1 MGEILNKFLGSL
13 ANVFHR
19 KKKHSHYKEIF
30 STAENL
36 RNTQNT
42 NPLLLDDDFSK
53 TQNGDYAQNSKK
65 WIRNYKDRR
74 AKILQQE
81 LFEMYPEYNGPLYAH
96 AVKDALKKEIK
107 ALNKQALWIC
117 AIFTISVC
125 LDFSVKI
132 IPNFLDFP
140 LLSVASLQLIVSTFL
155 LVLSFILG
163 YKTIK
168 KALAHLSKVI
178 FTLET
183 SVIFP
188 AIASTINCL
197 ALLFLSFFNSS
208 FRQNTF
214 VSLFLLHFL
223 LVILTNLLSKK
234 RILSNLRFVASSKQ
248 KFNVDVL
255 PISKV
260 TQANKSKRKIF
271 MTHQHK
277 TDFLSNFIQNSHEED
292 FAEKLVSNL
301 VPFSVIFSLVCGIL
315 NFSFTQNAESSLV
328 ALNISALL
336 SLPVAL
342 PFVSSLIL
350 SLLSKFALKNRAM
363 VVGESGLKKLAR
375 AKSVVLNDSDLYPP
389 NNVILRGIKT
399 FSGQR
404 VDEAIILAATLVC
417 RLGAPISHV
426 FDKII
431 LGKKAVLSKASNVKY
446 VDGRG
451 AIGWVNGQRV
461 LVGNRELLKEYK
473 IAPPSHDYEEKYK
486 MPNCELTYFAVG
498 GELVAMFILEYLP
511 SKALSGI
518 LHSCIKNNIKI
529 FIKTVDCNVTV
540 QKVANDFGLR
550 EKHIIMLDNKEKQV
564 ADQLDKKIADKT
576 STFAATLGES
586 SSLLKLM
593 CGAASTN
600 AKLLFTSFAQG
611 LQILINFFIVLY
623 LILEGSAAELHNT
636 EWMLYLFFW
645 LAFSLALPNVKR
657 FY

>member
-1 MGEILNKFLGSL
+1 MNRFIGKL
-13 ANVFHR
+13 ANAFHR
-19 KKKHSHYKEIF
+19 KKKYSHYKEIF

-42 NPLLLDDDFSK
+42 NPLLLDDDLSK

-81 LFEMYPEYNGPLYAH
+81 LFEMCPEYNGPLYAH

-117 AIFTISVC
+117 TVFAMSVC
-125 LDFSVKI
+125 LDFSVKVM
-132 IPNFLDFP
+132 PNFLGFS
-140 LLSVASLQLIVSTFL
+140 LLSVASLQLIISTFL

-214 VSLFLLHFL
+214 ISLFLLHFL

-248 KFNVDVL
+248 KFNIDVL

-260 TQANKSKRKIF
+260 TQANKSKRKVF
-271 MTHQHK
+271 MAHQHK

-292 FAEKLVSNL
+292 FAEKLVSKM

-315 NFSFTQNAESSLV
+315 NFAFTQNAESSLV

-336 SLPVAL
+336 SLPVFL

-350 SLLSKFALKNRAM
+350 SSLSKFALKNRAM
-363 VVGESGLKKLAR
+363 VVGESGFKKLAR

-511 SKALSGI
+511 SKTLSGV
-518 LHSCIKNNIKI
+518 LHACIKNNIKI

-540 QKVANDFGLR
+540 QKIAHDFGLR
-550 EKHIIMLDNKEKQV
+550 AKHLTILTNKEKQV
-564 ADQLDKKIADKT
+564 ADQLDKKVADKT
-576 STFAATLGES
+576 STFAATLGEC

-593 CGAASTN
+593 CGAVSAN
-600 AKLLFTSFAQG
+600 AKLLFTSSIQL
-611 LQILINFFIVLY
+611 LQTVISLAVISCLTIGGNIT
-623 LILEGSAAELHNT
+623 ELHNT
-636 EWMLYLFFW
+636 EWLIYSVLG
-645 LAFSLALPNVKR
+645 LSVPLLISKS
-657 FY
+657 

>member
-1 MGEILNKFLGSL
+1 MNKFLGSL

-36 RNTQNT
+36 RNTQST

-53 TQNGDYAQNSKK
+53 TQNGDCAQNSKK

-81 LFEMYPEYNGPLYAH
+81 LFEMCPEYNGPLYAH
-96 AVKDALKKEIK
+96 AVKDGLKKEIK

-132 IPNFLDFP
+132 MPNFLDFP

-168 KALAHLSKVI
+168 KALIHLSKVI

-183 SVIFP
+183 SVVFP
-188 AIASTINCL
+188 AVASTINCL
-197 ALLFLSFFNSS
+197 ASLFLSFFNSS

-214 VSLFLLHFL
+214 VSLFLLHFI

-248 KFNVDVL
+248 KFNIDVL

-271 MTHQHK
+271 MAHQHK
-277 TDFLSNFIQNSHEED
+277 TDFLSNFIQNSHEEA

-315 NFSFTQNAESSLV
+315 NFAFTQNAESSLV

-336 SLPVAL
+336 SLPVFL

-350 SLLSKFALKNRAM
+350 SSLSKFAIKNRAM

-417 RLGAPISHV
+417 RLGAPISQV

-511 SKALSGI
+511 SKTLSGV
-518 LHSCIKNNIKI
+518 LHACIKNNIKI

-540 QKVANDFGLR
+540 QKIAHDFGLR
-550 EKHIIMLDNKEKQV
+550 AKHLTILTNKEKQV
-564 ADQLDKKIADKT
+564 ADQLDKKVADKT
-576 STFAATLGES
+576 STFAASLGECS
-586 SSLLKLM
+586 SFLKLM
-593 CGAASTN
+593 CGAVSAN
-600 AKLLFTSFAQG
+600 AKLLFTSSIQL
-611 LQILINFFIVLY
+611 LQTVISLAVISCLTIGGNIT
-623 LILEGSAAELHNT
+623 ELHNT
-636 EWMLYLFFW
+636 EWLIYSVLG
-645 LAFSLALPNVKR
+645 LSVPLLISKS
-657 FY
+657 